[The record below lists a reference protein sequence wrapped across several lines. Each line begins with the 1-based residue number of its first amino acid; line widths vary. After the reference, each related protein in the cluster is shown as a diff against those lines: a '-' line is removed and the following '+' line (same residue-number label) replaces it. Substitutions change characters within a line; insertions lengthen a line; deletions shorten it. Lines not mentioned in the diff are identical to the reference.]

1 MSARGEDYDI
11 LVDARGLVCP
21 QPLRLLRGALRH
33 APPGATI
40 CLIADDPHALIDV
53 TAHCQRAGHALIADG
68 SPGEETQGS
77 ALRLRIRKRSE

>member
-33 APPGATI
+33 AAAGQVI
-40 CLIADDPHALIDV
+40 CLVADDPHALIDV
-53 TAHCQRAGHALIADG
+53 TAHCERAGHGLVA
-68 SPGEETQGS
+68 EETQGGET
-77 ALRLRIRKRSE
+77 RLRIRKRAA